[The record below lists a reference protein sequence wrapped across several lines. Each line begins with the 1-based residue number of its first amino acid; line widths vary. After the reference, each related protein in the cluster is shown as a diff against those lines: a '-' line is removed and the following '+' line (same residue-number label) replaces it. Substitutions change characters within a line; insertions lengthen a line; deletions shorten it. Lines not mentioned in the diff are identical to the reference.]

1 MSKAKT
7 IAKSQR
13 MIYTQFAEM
22 HCLSEDKAR
31 ELGLP
36 IGLVQRRRRRANM
49 YCSEKYYNFIGDVI
63 ESTHVAN
70 LTLDMMMAYAD
81 GDIIC
86 EIKERILKS
95 DAVKSK
101 FAALCSTTD
110 EATFSTED
118 TEKLLAYILDRYA
131 NMRGAYFVKHMRGC
145 QNSSAGKLAQS
156 QATRTKVLQS
166 SAAASYS
173 SSKVKSEQA
182 VETEDEK
189 TEKELWS
196 QAETNVL
203 QHSKSLE
210 QEEDEARND

>member
-1 MSKAKT
+1 
-7 IAKSQR
+7 
-13 MIYTQFAEM
+13 
-22 HCLSEDKAR
+22 
-31 ELGLP
+31 
-36 IGLVQRRRRRANM
+36 M

-145 QNSSAGKLAQS
+145 QNSSAGKLAES

-182 VETEDEK
+182 VETEDKK

-203 QHSKSLE
+203 QHSKNLE
-210 QEEDEARND
+210 QGEDEARND

>member
-1 MSKAKT
+1 M
-7 IAKSQR
+7 QH
-13 MIYTQFAEM
+13 FA
-22 HCLSEDKAR
+22 
-31 ELGLP
+31 
-36 IGLVQRRRRRANM
+36 
-49 YCSEKYYNFIGDVI
+49 
-63 ESTHVAN
+63 
-70 LTLDMMMAYAD
+70 
-81 GDIIC
+81 
-86 EIKERILKS
+86 
-95 DAVKSK
+95 
-101 FAALCSTTD
+101 CSTTD

-145 QNSSAGKLAQS
+145 QNSSAGKLAES

-189 TEKELWS
+189 IEKELWS

-203 QHSKSLE
+203 QHSKNLE
-210 QEEDEARND
+210 QGEDEARND

>member
-1 MSKAKT
+1 
-7 IAKSQR
+7 
-13 MIYTQFAEM
+13 
-22 HCLSEDKAR
+22 
-31 ELGLP
+31 
-36 IGLVQRRRRRANM
+36 M

-145 QNSSAGKLAQS
+145 QNSSAGKLAES

-166 SAAASYS
+166 SAAALFRPFNQFGTIFHQRS
-173 SSKVKSEQA
+173 S
-182 VETEDEK
+182 
-189 TEKELWS
+189 
-196 QAETNVL
+196 
-203 QHSKSLE
+203 HSIQRSPTVSSPNTPVHFCLNGNFLLRVRGDPTDGMSASIGLE
-210 QEEDEARND
+210 EN